1 MRRDERHPGS
11 NDIFVGID
19 LVTRQHHVVVLDAE
33 GLRFTTFKVPHSKAG
48 LTELVQRYRRW
59 RCAKAKILARRAT
72 FRSGA
77 GSYRNEEA
85 LMLITVSAR
94 RSLNPCSIMC
104 RTSIRR
110 AGRLDLRRQHSGRAA
125 GSRNTPD
132 PIMLPTTIAVAV

>member
-94 RSLNPCSIMC
+94 RSLNPVRSCAAPVSGVRAALIYVVSTVGG
-104 RTSIRR
+104 RPAAGIRR
-110 AGRLDLRRQHSGRAA
+110 IRSCCRRR
-125 GSRNTPD
+125 
-132 PIMLPTTIAVAV
+132 